1 MLISLYGK
9 MYERL
14 YPVYDNK
21 VYNGSVAEPYNRPKA
36 PVHLLVGSAGCPEYL
51 DPFNPYPK
59 PWSAKR
65 ISEYGVTEM
74 IIFNKTHIRFRQR
87 STVQV
92 GNKFLLKKFTNP
104 KKIIISLQN
113 GKLIDAFTLVKG
125 NWN

>member
-1 MLISLYGK
+1 

-21 VYNGSVAEPYNRPKA
+21 VYNGSIAEPYNRPKA

-51 DPFNPYPK
+51 DPFYPYPK

-65 ISEYGVTEM
+65 ISEYGITEM
-74 IIFNKTHIRFRQR
+74 IIVNKTHIRFRQR

-92 GNKFLLKKFTNP
+92 RNKKQFDKIIFKKKFIYRMVNLLMHLP
-104 KKIIISLQN
+104 
-113 GKLIDAFTLVKG
+113 
-125 NWN
+125 W